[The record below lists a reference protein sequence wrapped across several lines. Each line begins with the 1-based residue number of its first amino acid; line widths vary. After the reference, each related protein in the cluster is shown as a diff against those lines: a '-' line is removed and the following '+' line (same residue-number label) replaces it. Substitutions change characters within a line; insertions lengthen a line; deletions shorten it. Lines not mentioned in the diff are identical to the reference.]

1 MEELNLNEIVKI
13 EQMPKVFEQLELI
26 GSYVD
31 EQLKDLDKLECTDKN
46 KQEIKDRR
54 TTINNTLNL
63 LESKRKEIKNKLNE
77 PYDLFNKKYEETT
90 KIKLQEASKTLTEKI
105 NKIEDEQKLK
115 KRQEV
120 ERYFSEYVA
129 SKEIDFV
136 KFEQLNLNIT
146 LSVSEKNL
154 KEQVKTFV
162 DRIVD
167 DLLLISSQEHKE
179 EILLEYKK
187 TLNVS
192 GSISRSGISSVL
204 NRYKELEELKKKEEE
219 KAQKQ
224 EQVKENVQRI
234 ERIITPP
241 TRANIEEQ
249 EEALEIAFK
258 VRGNREKLKALVNF
272 LKDGGYE
279 YEQF

>member
-192 GSISRSGISSVL
+192 GSISSVL

>member
-192 GSISRSGISSVL
+192 GSISSVL

-241 TRANIEEQ
+241 TRANIEER

>member
-167 DLLLISSQEHKE
+167 DLLLISSQEYKE

-192 GSISRSGISSVL
+192 GSISSVL